1 MNYCI
6 NCTLLQHTKNVKHA
20 DTASVHA
27 KWDRVLVVFKGVQY
41 SMYSI
46 CVFISPAADALPT
59 PQRGPVISP
68 PSSQPSPSLKKFGLV
83 EIEFS
88 DLEFEGKVG
97 SGGFGTV
104 SKGRWISKND
114 IVAIKVLVELEEREV
129 SYEQILC
136 VRLYNAG
143 LSHHF
148 GSSRFQ
154 PIFRQSI

>member
-1 MNYCI
+1 MF
-6 NCTLLQHTKNVKHA
+6 T
-20 DTASVHA
+20 
-27 KWDRVLVVFKGVQY
+27 GVQY
-41 SMYSI
+41 SV
-46 CVFISPAADALPT
+46 CVFTSPAADALPT

-68 PSSQPSPSLKKFGLV
+68 PPSQPPPSLKKFGLV

-129 SYEQILC
+129 SYEQILYVC
-136 VRLYNAG
+136 LYNAG
-143 LSHHF
+143 RHST
-148 GSSRFQ
+148 SS
-154 PIFRQSI
+154 PPDLCT

>member
-1 MNYCI
+1 MS
-6 NCTLLQHTKNVKHA
+6 HA

-27 KWDRVLVVFKGVQY
+27 KWDRVLVVFEGVQY
-41 SMYSI
+41 SI
-46 CVFISPAADALPT
+46 CVLISPAVDALPT

-68 PSSQPSPSLKKFGLV
+68 PPSQPPPSLKKFGLV

-129 SYEQILC
+129 SYEQMLC
-136 VRLYNAG
+136 VCL
-143 LSHHF
+143 F
-148 GSSRFQ
+148 GECWSVTPLQILQISTY
-154 PIFRQSI
+154 I